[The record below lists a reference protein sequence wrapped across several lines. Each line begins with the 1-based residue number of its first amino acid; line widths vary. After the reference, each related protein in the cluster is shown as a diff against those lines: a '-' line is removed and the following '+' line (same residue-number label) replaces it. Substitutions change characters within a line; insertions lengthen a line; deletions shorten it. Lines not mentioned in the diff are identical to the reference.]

1 MGEDLQALL
10 KLAHLIDA
18 INDRIGRLSAWLV
31 LAAVLLSAANAVLRK
46 AFDISSNA
54 FLEMQWY
61 MFAAIFLLG
70 SAYTLLKQEHVRIDI
85 VYSRF
90 SRRTQVG
97 IDIFGTLFF
106 LLPFSLLL
114 TWLSWSFFVG
124 AWQSGEYSPNPGGL
138 LLWPAKAL
146 IPVGFALL
154 VVQGLSELI
163 KRIAF
168 LTGRAPDPALAH
180 ERPAELELA
189 VVLQNEL
196 KDMDA

>member
-1 MGEDLQALL
+1 MN
-10 KLAHLIDA
+10 A
-18 INDRIGRLSAWLV
+18 I
-31 LAAVLLSAANAVLRK
+31 LRK

-70 SAYTLLKQEHVRIDI
+70 SACTLLKQEHVRIDI

-90 SRRTQVG
+90 SRRTQIG

-106 LLPFSLLL
+106 LLPFALLML
-114 TWLSWSFFVG
+114 WLSWSFFVG

-138 LLWPAKAL
+138 ILWPVKAL
-146 IPVGFALL
+146 IPAGFTLL
-154 VVQGLSELI
+154 FAQGISELI

-168 LTGRAPDPALAH
+168 FNGQGPDPALAH

-189 VVLQNEL
+189 EALKSEL
-196 KDMDA
+196 EGKPRARPYLWRDGQ